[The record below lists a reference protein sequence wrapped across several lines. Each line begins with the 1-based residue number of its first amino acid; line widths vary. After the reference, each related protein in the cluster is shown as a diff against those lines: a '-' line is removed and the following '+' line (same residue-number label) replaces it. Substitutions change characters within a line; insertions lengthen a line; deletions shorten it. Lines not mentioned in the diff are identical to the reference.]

1 MKPLR
6 GTILLLAVASI
17 AVLVFFRAL
26 KNDTLVSTAQNSLP
40 HSTFEAYPM
49 SNSESWNVDA
59 VYDPMAEINE
69 KFDTYFKSN
78 KKEAK
83 NVLNYNPNFS
93 EENRKF
99 NPHPT
104 TITDGDYKLVFDY
117 RSDDVHVAWS
127 EVGSNKP
134 EQFRIYHK
142 DSLIYNTA
150 DGDEKNFFTYVSN
163 AYKLSHRGASFYLIE
178 THTLGAIGFGCSGKY
193 IPVILS
199 KKNWK
204 IGNVLSQ
211 DGCGVKEGNI
221 FIKNDA
227 LYVAIPHVEWDP
239 SGGISSLDFYQLNP
253 DTGDLTLVN
262 SEFQDFYK
270 LFLPIREFE
279 FLKSE
284 AQKW

>member
-1 MKPLR
+1 MKPLH
-6 GTILLLAVASI
+6 GTILLLAVA
-17 AVLVFFRAL
+17 AVASFVFFRAL
-26 KNDTLVSTAQNSLP
+26 KNDELVMETMRSPLTSQNESAKIP
-40 HSTFEAYPM
+40 FEK
-49 SNSESWNVDA
+49 WNVDA

-199 KKNWK
+199 KKKWK

-239 SGGISSLDFYQLNP
+239 SGDISSLDFYQLNP

-262 SEFQDFYK
+262 SEFQDFLQIISTDK
-270 LFLPIREFE
+270 GV
-279 FLKSE
+279 
-284 AQKW
+284 